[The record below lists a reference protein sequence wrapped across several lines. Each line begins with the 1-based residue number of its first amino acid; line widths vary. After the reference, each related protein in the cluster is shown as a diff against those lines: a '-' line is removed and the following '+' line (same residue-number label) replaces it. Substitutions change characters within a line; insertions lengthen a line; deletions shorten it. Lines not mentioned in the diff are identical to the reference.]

1 MPNTNGQR
9 AGGWRGPS
17 IRRLIYLLVAIPLLT
32 VIGLYAFVLYTTVGD
47 AVNLDRAPNLINAT
61 SVPAAQFDLFIEA
74 ERKAS
79 VVYLAAPTPA
89 NLTQLAAAQAATVQ
103 NFPAFRSQ
111 MTSAATTQSA
121 TTGETNA
128 ITKLIAQ
135 VQQLSAIRPEIT
147 ARAVAPATVMA
158 AYTGILNEELQLF
171 IQENQSLTNGPATSQ
186 SEANIIGVAG
196 HEALSQ
202 EDAVVSA
209 ALAAHQVTPATRVQV
224 AELAGARQALIQNTL
239 VWFNAKNLAAWN
251 KGQSQYASPATL
263 AQLTQLENDMA
274 GDPSPFPLFTAAQW
288 DPVASAVLNGY
299 FAGGVDSARAQVA
312 HDQTVT
318 NAAWRRVALAGGV
331 GLVGLL
337 LSIGL
342 SILLGRWII
351 RRLAGLEQSAV
362 TLAGVELPGVVARL
376 RRGEDVPVEELTGE
390 QPDFGRDE
398 IGRVAQAFDA
408 ARRTAIEAAVGE
420 ARMRRGINDVFRN
433 LARRNQSLLHRE
445 LTVLDGMERRTT
457 DPETLEDLFRLDHLT
472 TRMRRHSEGLIIL
485 SGAAPGR
492 GWVHPVRMIDV
503 LRAAAAEVEDYSRV
517 TVTTPSH
524 AALTGPAVADV
535 IHLLAELIEN
545 ATTLSP
551 PYTPV
556 RVSGDLVASG
566 FAVEIEDRGLG
577 MSEQRYAELNGRL
590 AEPPEFD
597 VFNSE
602 QLGLFVVGQ
611 LAKRHGIRVTLRPSP
626 YGGTTAIAL
635 IPTTLVGVEE
645 GFVEGMP
652 TGMSAISS
660 AWAAGHGDEAG
671 GGTAAS
677 SPARTQL
684 GSGPS
689 WGPLPLGNGSSGP
702 VNGGAH
708 AGSEDPFS
716 SFGPGPS
723 SGSDPYAD
731 QTYQD
736 QANGS
741 PSHSAINQGAIGP
754 GAIGPGAASGSS
766 YGEQPYGT
774 DPQTGQAYGWP
785 SPPSGSSFGA
795 PGETGANPTE
805 TGLPWPYDRP
815 APSSDRTG
823 RPSPATPFAASNPDY
838 SPGETYR
845 PYTQDSSAF
854 PSSAAPFPPPQAPL
868 PPAEPPYPQEQP
880 SYSEGS
886 AFPSAGAPYPSAETA
901 FPVAEPSFPPSAP
914 FGDEDA
920 ARADETYKGLPKRVR
935 QANIAPQLRDRA
947 ASSSAPSAASG
958 DNVANRSPDDIRNAL
973 SAMQRG
979 WQLGRAADDGELTE
993 PGTTRPDGSYDALG
1007 NGSSGSGYAGSAGGP
1022 RFGDE
1027 RLVTDDDRTAGQ
1039 ASGAGTGTGTGTGT
1053 GGNGHGA
1060 DHGSTGDR
1068 DGTGGYGTADS
1079 YGVDSVGYPDYAS
1092 EPDYSAPTGR
1102 ASRSVPAFRTA
1113 DSESTTDPA
1122 DDSAHDA
1129 EVEASRSSEE
1139 QGYRGGTDDI

>member
-17 IRRLIYLLVAIPLLT
+17 IRRLLYFLVAIPLLT

-79 VVYLAAPTPA
+79 MVYLAAPTPA
-89 NLTQLAAAQAATVQ
+89 NRAQLAAAQAATVQ
-103 NFPAFRSQ
+103 NFPTFRSQ

-128 ITKLIAQ
+128 INKLIAE
-135 VQQLSAIRPEIT
+135 VQQLSAIRPGIT

-171 IQENQSLTNGPATSQ
+171 IQENESLTNGPATGQ

-202 EDAVVSA
+202 EDAIVSA
-209 ALAAHQVTPATRVQV
+209 ALAAHQVTAATRVQV

-239 VWFNAKNLAAWN
+239 VWFNPQNLAAWN

-288 DPVASAVLNGY
+288 DPVANAVLNGY
-299 FAGGVDSARAQVA
+299 FVGGVDSARAQVA
-312 HDQTVT
+312 HDQTIT

-517 TVTTPSH
+517 TVTTPSQ
-524 AALTGPAVADV
+524 AALAGPAVADV

-660 AWAAGHGDEAG
+660 AWAAGHGDEADR
-671 GGTAAS
+671 GTAAS

-702 VNGGAH
+702 VNGGTH
-708 AGSEDPFS
+708 AGSEDPFG

-741 PSHSAINQGAIGP
+741 PSHSAI
-754 GAIGPGAASGSS
+754 GPGAANGSS

-774 DPQTGQAYGWP
+774 DPQTGQAYGWV

-815 APSSDRTG
+815 APSSNGTG
-823 RPSPATPFAASNPDY
+823 RSSPATPFASSDPDY

-854 PSSAAPFPPPQAPL
+854 PPPGAPFPPPQAPL
-868 PPAEPPYPQEQP
+868 PPAEPPYPQAQP
-880 SYSEGS
+880 SYSEGP

-901 FPVAEPSFPPSAP
+901 FPAAEPSFPPSAP
-914 FGDEDA
+914 FGDEDDPA
-920 ARADETYKGLPKRVR
+920 AQADETYKGLPKRVR
-935 QANIAPQLRDRA
+935 QASIAPQLRDRA
-947 ASSSAPSAASG
+947 APSSAPSAASG

-979 WQLGRAADDGELTE
+979 WQQGRAADDGDLTE
-993 PGTTRPDGSYDALG
+993 PGTAGPGGSYDALG
-1007 NGSSGSGYAGSAGGP
+1007 NGSSGSGYAGSAGGSLS
-1022 RFGDE
+1022 GEE

-1039 ASGAGTGTGTGTGT
+1039 SSGTGGA

-1060 DHGSTGDR
+1060 DYGSTGGR

-1079 YGVDSVGYPDYAS
+1079 YGVGSVGYPDYAS
-1092 EPDYSAPTGR
+1092 ESDYSTSTGR
-1102 ASRSVPAFRTA
+1102 TSRSVPAFRTA
-1113 DSESTTDPA
+1113 DSDSTTDPA

-1129 EVEASRSSEE
+1129 EVEASRSNEE
-1139 QGYRGGTDDI
+1139 QGYRGATDDI

>member
-17 IRRLIYLLVAIPLLT
+17 IRRLLYVLVAIPLLT

-61 SVPAAQFDLFIEA
+61 SVPAAQFDLFIQA

-79 VVYLAAPTPA
+79 LVYLAAPTPA
-89 NLTQLAAAQAATVQ
+89 NRAQLAAAQAATVQ
-103 NFPAFRSQ
+103 NFPTFRSQ

-121 TTGETNA
+121 TAGETNV
-128 ITKLIAQ
+128 INKMIAS
-135 VQQLSAIRPEIT
+135 VQQLSAIRPAIT
-147 ARAVAPATVMA
+147 ARAITPAAVMA
-158 AYTGILNEELQLF
+158 AYSGILTQELSLF
-171 IQENQSLTNGPATSQ
+171 IQENQSLTNATAATQSQ
-186 SEANIIGVAG
+186 ANITGVAG
-196 HEALSQ
+196 REALSQ
-202 EDAVVSA
+202 EDAIVSA
-209 ALAAHQVTPATRVQV
+209 ALAARQATAPTRVQV
-224 AELAGARQALIQNTL
+224 GELAGARQALIQNALTF
-239 VWFNAKNLAAWN
+239 FNAPNLAAWN
-251 KGQSQYASPATL
+251 KGQGQYASPATL
-263 AQLTQLENDMA
+263 AQLSQLEGDFA
-274 GDPSPFPLFTAAQW
+274 GNPTPFPPFTAAQW

-299 FAGGVDSARAQVA
+299 FAAGVDSARAQVA
-312 HDQTVT
+312 HDQTIT

-342 SILLGRWII
+342 SILIGRWII

-376 RRGEDVPVEELTGE
+376 RRGEDVPVEELTGQ
-390 QPDFGRDE
+390 QPEFGRDE

-457 DPETLEDLFRLDHLT
+457 DPETLDDLFRLDHLT

-517 TVTTPSH
+517 TVTTPSA
-524 AALTGPAVADV
+524 AALAGPAVADV

-577 MSEQRYAELNGRL
+577 MSEQRYVEINGRL

-611 LAKRHGIRVTLRPSP
+611 LAQRHGIRVTLRPSP

-635 IPTTLVGVEE
+635 IPTSLVGVEE
-645 GFVEGMP
+645 GFVEGLP
-652 TGMSAISS
+652 TGMSAISP
-660 AWAAGHGDEAG
+660 AWAAGRGDAAD

-677 SPARTQL
+677 SPSRTQL

-689 WGPLPLGNGSSGP
+689 WGQLPLGDGSSSP
-702 VNGGAH
+702 VNGDTHA
-708 AGSEDPFS
+708 AGSEDPFG

-723 SGSDPYAD
+723 PGSEPYAGES
-731 QTYQD
+731 YPG

-741 PSHSAINQGAIGP
+741 PSHGAIGP
-754 GAIGPGAASGSS
+754 GAIGPGGPSGSS

-774 DPQTGQAYGWP
+774 DPHTGQAYGWL
-785 SPPSGSSFGA
+785 SPPGGSSFGS
-795 PGETGANPTE
+795 PGETGLAPTE

-815 APSSDRTG
+815 APSASG
-823 RPSPATPFAASNPDY
+823 MGQSPATPFASGDAGYP
-838 SPGETYR
+838 PGETYR

-854 PSSAAPFPPPQAPL
+854 PPSGEPFPPPQAPG
-868 PPAEPPYPQEQP
+868 PPAGPPYPDAQP
-880 SYSEGS
+880 SYAEGS
-886 AFPSAGAPYPSAETA
+886 AFPSASAQYPGAETA
-901 FPVAEPSFPPSAP
+901 FPAAEPSFPPAAP
-914 FGDEDA
+914 FGDEDTA
-920 ARADETYKGLPKRVR
+920 AQADETYKGLPKRVR
-935 QANIAPQLRDRA
+935 QASLAPQLRDRA
-947 ASSSAPSAASG
+947 ATSSTPSAASG
-958 DNVANRSPDDIRNAL
+958 DNVANRSPHDIRNAL

-979 WQLGRAADDGELTE
+979 WQQGRAADEGDLTE
-993 PGTTRPDGSYDALG
+993 TGTARPGGTPDALG
-1007 NGSSGSGYAGSAGGP
+1007 NGSGGSGDAGSAGGSP
-1022 RFGDE
+1022 SGEE
-1027 RLVTDDDRTAGQ
+1027 RLVTDVDRPAAQ
-1039 ASGAGTGTGTGTGT
+1039 SSGNGGAA
-1053 GGNGHGA
+1053 GNGHG
-1060 DHGSTGDR
+1060 STGGR
-1068 DGTGGYGTADS
+1068 DGTDSYAADSYAADSYAADS
-1079 YGVDSVGYPDYAS
+1079 YGPDSAGAGSAGYPDYTP
-1092 EPDYSAPTGR
+1092 EPDYSDAPGR
-1102 ASRSVPAFRTA
+1102 TSRSVPAFRAA
-1113 DSESTTDPA
+1113 DSDGTADPA

-1129 EVEASRSSEE
+1129 EVEADRSGEE